1 MQCKG
6 IKDFSNLFKPIL
18 CADHLKLCLEFSWR
32 QVASVN
38 FSEEVKMNTHD
49 ILSYNNSVSHQVFG
63 VVIILAATTALL
75 LLCGFCKR
83 KKNDG
88 EEGAPPTVKVEP
100 LMPSATSSLCHQ
112 EKRKTNQLTPM
123 AIPDYKFSISTS
135 GSSSSTASA
144 DTDLS
149 VSSEGLSITAKTL
162 TNSTPTDVDFEAQSF
177 AESQSALD
185 TLAEFSSAAE
195 LEYFF
200 PK

>member
-1 MQCKG
+1 MQYKG

-18 CADHLKLCLEFSWR
+18 CADHLK
-32 QVASVN
+32 Q
-38 FSEEVKMNTHD
+38 MNTHD

-185 TLAEFSSAAE
+185 TLAEFSSSAE

>member
-18 CADHLKLCLEFSWR
+18 CADHLKQFSWR